1 MRLSTIAGAALI
13 IAGAF
18 VFIRGGTFT
27 SRRDVVSV
35 GGLTV
40 AAEEQRPIRP
50 WVAGAAVIAG
60 VAVIAVGVR
69 RKAAPLSSSQG
80 VK

>member
-1 MRLSTIAGAALI
+1 MRLSTIAGAVLI

-18 VFIRGGTFT
+18 IFVRGGSFT
-27 SRRDVVSV
+27 SRREVASV

-50 WVAGAAVIAG
+50 WIAG
-60 VAVIAVGVR
+60 VAIIAGVALIVVGMGR
-69 RKAAPLSSSQG
+69 RSGLQRA
-80 VK
+80 

>member
-1 MRLSTIAGAALI
+1 MRLSIIAGVALI

-18 VFIRGGTFT
+18 VFIRGGSFT
-27 SRRDVVSV
+27 TRRDVVRV

-50 WVAGAAVIAG
+50 WVAGLGVLAG
-60 VAVIAVGVR
+60 VAVIAVGAR
-69 RKAAPLSSSQG
+69 RKA
-80 VK
+80 

>member
-1 MRLSTIAGAALI
+1 MRLSMITGAVLI

-18 VFIRGGTFT
+18 LFVRGGSFT

-50 WVAGAAVIAG
+50 WIAGVAIIAG
-60 VAVIAVGVR
+60 VAVIVVGMR
-69 RKAAPLSSSQG
+69 QQRAQRA
-80 VK
+80 

>member
-1 MRLSTIAGAALI
+1 MRLSTISGAALI

-18 VFIRGGTFT
+18 IFIRGGSFT

-35 GGLTV
+35 GGVTV

-50 WVAGAAVIAG
+50 WIAG
-60 VAVIAVGVR
+60 VAVIAGVSVIVVGLRQKGEARV
-69 RKAAPLSSSQG
+69 A
-80 VK
+80 

>member
-18 VFIRGGTFT
+18 VFVRGGSFT

-40 AAEEQRPIRP
+40 AAEQQRPIRP
-50 WVAGAAVIAG
+50 WIAGIAVIAG
-60 VAVIAVGVR
+60 VAVIVVGMR
-69 RKAAPLSSSQG
+69 QQRAQRA
-80 VK
+80 

>member
-18 VFIRGGTFT
+18 VFVRGGSFT

-40 AAEEQRPIRP
+40 AAEQQRPIRP
-50 WVAGAAVIAG
+50 WIAGLAVIAG
-60 VAVIAVGVR
+60 VAVIVVGMR
-69 RKAAPLSSSQG
+69 QQRAQHA
-80 VK
+80 